1 MLEPAVEF
9 LFATVACRRF
19 DALLVLVLVDGGVV
33 PPPPRFLIDVNH
45 AVALLDSGIKD
56 YTLSFASF
64 VHMKSKDNDV
74 IMLHSFVFKWQRD
87 VCIYICMNG
96 FDFVQPSYSDTCCK

>member
-1 MLEPAVEF
+1 LLEPAVEF

-45 AVALLDSGIKD
+45 AVAASASPQLSEQRQNAGVERVLRRKSTQRCARHLLNPN
-56 YTLSFASF
+56 
-64 VHMKSKDNDV
+64 H
-74 IMLHSFVFKWQRD
+74 R
-87 VCIYICMNG
+87 
-96 FDFVQPSYSDTCCK
+96 